1 MSKPKK
7 NRVHCSLA
15 QRSKMLFSTQEE
27 AERFLEY
34 NTKSLDGWRKGKVPL
49 RAYYCVACGGWHVS
63 SKIFPTSTIKEDKEF
78 VDNVISSYKS
88 QQEFTHYTSRRKT
101 QKEEKI
107 EKDAKM
113 FKEMNAKL
121 NNLLY
126 IIGGKKCDYLCCEK
140 LDECKNN
147 LIEIENTLKVLTIKD
162 EKKLASINNRIELA
176 KEKLERG
183 YFKCIDKALA
193 VAEENRQKERLAE
206 KQMLLANHP
215 ANTLPSGNDESEE
228 TNLALLAALH
238 AFLKEND
245 RFRDSELTMDQ
256 IARQLAGRHKKLNAT
271 LQTLQFPI

>member
-183 YFKCIDKALA
+183 YFKCSLFVIKNKLKTLFRNQLQGKNII
-193 VAEENRQKERLAE
+193 EEKEE
-206 KQMLLANHP
+206 IKM
-215 ANTLPSGNDESEE
+215 
-228 TNLALLAALH
+228 
-238 AFLKEND
+238 
-245 RFRDSELTMDQ
+245 EL
-256 IARQLAGRHKKLNAT
+256 KKLNKNMLSENEMRELKSLLTIAEI
-271 LQTLQFPI
+271 PYK